1 MFTQKY
7 PHSFLYSWLIKH
19 TLVISCPFKNSNC
32 RLTGLRKEELIFPT
46 FFFPRRILLFS
57 HVEII
62 SGIARW
68 ISLWSTSLVIF
79 ARPNSPDTLLHFK
92 RNVRLF
98 TLFRREILPR
108 SLTLIFAELKR
119 GNGTNSCW
127 ETRIEHWHLWIC
139 KTACN
144 HHRWKSAGK
153 RLLFGNEARFAAL
166 QRDHPLSSAI
176 LVS

>member
-7 PHSFLYSWLIKH
+7 PHSLLHSSLIKH
-19 TLVISCPFKNSNC
+19 TLVISCPFRNSNS
-32 RLTGLRKEELIFPT
+32 RSTGLHNEELIFPT
-46 FFFPRRILLFS
+46 FFFRLILLFS

-79 ARPNSPDTLLHFK
+79 ARPNSPDILLLHFK

-119 GNGTNSCW
+119 GNETSSCW